1 MPGSCFELLPVNTV
15 LLTVFSKFVL
25 VLVSLFLS
33 DVFEDERV
41 AVEFFHNAEVAVI
54 AKLEVFTTANE
65 ALRKFVV
72 VFNCLVSNSLICEVE
87 FAFE

>member
-25 VLVSLFLS
+25 VLVSLFL
-33 DVFEDERV
+33 DERV

>member
-25 VLVSLFLS
+25 VLVSLVL
-33 DVFEDERV
+33 DERV

-72 VFNCLVSNSLICEVE
+72 VFNFLVSNSLICEVE